1 MGHTAIAVAHA
12 PIMAAAILC
21 RCVAAYRTSVMC
33 ANVWIILLSGCY
45 LLNETVH
52 T

>member
-12 PIMAAAILC
+12 SIVAAAILC
-21 RCVAAYRTSVMC
+21 RCVAVNRTSVMC
-33 ANVWIILLSGCY
+33 AIVWIILLSGYY